1 MIFIH
6 EPIHELL
13 QTITGNAYFGDYG
26 AQQNAWIPA
35 MSRGTSQLRI

>member
-26 AQQNAWIPA
+26 AQQNAWIRP
-35 MSRGTSQLRI
+35 